1 MKQSKVVVLSGNM
14 AEAEALAEQLRRE
27 GFTVCGVSDD
37 GEVGKEMIGN
47 GMPDAVVLDLVLK
60 GTDGFGVLEWMRER
74 QSGAKAVVTGS
85 FAEDSLVA
93 RAMSKGAR
101 YYLLR
106 PVSGAVVGARLRDLL
121 SEEREELPVAAPK
134 RSGVTLDERISNIF
148 MSIGI
153 PPHIKGY
160 GYLREGIKLA
170 VEDPTYINNVT
181 KRLYPQIAEK
191 FGTSSSK
198 VERGIRHG
206 IEVAWNRQRLDAIN
220 AVFGVRVYVGTEKP
234 TNSEFIAL
242 VADKLMLEGLARY

>member
-1 MKQSKVVVLSGNM
+1 MKQGKVAVLGGNL
-14 AEAEALAEQLRRE
+14 AEAESLAEQLRRE
-27 GFTVCGVSDD
+27 GFEVCGVSDD
-37 GEVGKEMIGN
+37 GDVGKEMIEREA
-47 GMPDAVVLDLVLK
+47 PDAVVLDLVLK
-60 GTDGFGVLEWMRER
+60 GTDGFGVLEWMREQR
-74 QSGAKAVVTGS
+74 SGAKAVVTGS

-93 RAMSKGAR
+93 RAMNKGAR

-106 PVSGAVVGARLRDLL
+106 PVSGAVVAARLRDLL
-121 SEEREELPVAAPK
+121 SEEREEVPALPK
-134 RSGVTLDERISNIF
+134 RNGVTLDERISNIF

>member
-1 MKQSKVVVLSGNM
+1 MNQTKVIVLGGNLS
-14 AEAEALAEQLRRE
+14 EAEILAEQLRAE
-27 GFTVCGVSDD
+27 GFSVCGVSDD
-37 GEVGKEMIGN
+37 GDAGKELIAEN
-47 GMPDAVVLDLVLK
+47 SPDAVVLDLVLK

-74 QSGAKAVVTGS
+74 QIAAKAIAMSS
-85 FAEDSLVA
+85 FTEDSLVS
-93 RAMSKGAR
+93 RAMSKGAQ

-106 PVSGAVVGARLRDLL
+106 PVSGAVVAARLRDVL
-121 SEEREELPVAAPK
+121 SDGKEEQSVQPMR
-134 RSGVTLDERISNIF
+134 RNGVTIDERISNIF

-160 GYLREGIKLA
+160 AYLREGIKLA
-170 VEDPTYINNVT
+170 VEDPSYINNVT

-191 FGTSSSK
+191 YGTSSSK

-206 IEVAWNRQRLDAIN
+206 IEVAWNRRRLDAIN

-242 VADKLMLEGLARY
+242 VADKLMLEGLAKY